1 MAQTTKKRKVGPR
14 SGRTSTRRIKRDI
27 PLQEVDSSMEKM
39 ALSDFAE
46 STKKELKRL
55 GDRIHEAADKSVHL
69 AKDIAGDVQKFAR
82 DATDLTRTKIDLHN
96 LRAER
101 EKLYSLMGQ
110 HITNLY
116 KENKLTKIKTRF
128 KDDFAK
134 LDELEAAIDEKNKL
148 AERLSLSK
156 YVT

>member
-1 MAQTTKKRKVGPR
+1 MAQTIHKRKTG
-14 SGRTSTRRIKRDI
+14 SGATRTSSRRIKKDI
-27 PLQEVDSSMEKM
+27 PLEDIESSMEKM

-46 STKKELKRL
+46 STKRELKKL
-55 GDRIHEAADKSVHL
+55 GDRIHEAADKGVHL
-69 AKDIAGDVQKFAR
+69 ARDIAEDVQKFAR
-82 DATDLTRTKIDLHN
+82 DATDMTKAKIELHN
-96 LRAER
+96 LKTER

-134 LDELEAAIDEKNKL
+134 LDELEAAIDEKKKL
-148 AERLSLSK
+148 VKSN
-156 YVT
+156 